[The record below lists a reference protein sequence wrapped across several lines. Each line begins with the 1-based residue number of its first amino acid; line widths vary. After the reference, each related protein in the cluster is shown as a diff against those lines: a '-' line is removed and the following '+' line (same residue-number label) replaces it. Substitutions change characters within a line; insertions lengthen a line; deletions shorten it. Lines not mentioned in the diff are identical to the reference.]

1 MRKAIATEDRKPPQW
16 VAALWASSCLHMIV
30 VGALQPA
37 PMAMEDRFSQRAI
50 EVTLER
56 PASPPALSVAMTE
69 TDSDDIRRDTPP
81 DSAPGA
87 LAAAL
92 PPFGSV
98 HWTKLDEAVV
108 LSQPPPAVSAR
119 EPAPAAP
126 DAAGPRPP
134 DATDPIPQRPAQHKA
149 IKPLTSA
156 ASTSA
161 SQRQALQDYVLQVVA
176 KLSHTR
182 FYALSQ
188 GARNGDGVVVARL
201 TVARA
206 FGTNRDGYY
215 VHMFFWEAE
224 NDFSY
229 LSADQTTGD
238 FVKWMFE
245 HGKSIAQISA
255 VSRYNDVDYVTF
267 RDDGNGRDC
276 IGFRRLGKSKRG
288 GYDSV
293 TGGILCAPAGKGVAA
308 GDIPTFIDRVRL
320 QPAAD

>member
-1 MRKAIATEDRKPPQW
+1 MRL
-16 VAALWASSCLHMIV
+16 VAS
-30 VGALQPA
+30 
-37 PMAMEDRFSQRAI
+37 
-50 EVTLER
+50 
-56 PASPPALSVAMTE
+56 
-69 TDSDDIRRDTPP
+69 
-81 DSAPGA
+81 
-87 LAAAL
+87 LAC
-92 PPFGSV
+92 F
-98 HWTKLDEAVV
+98 
-108 LSQPPPAVSAR
+108 
-119 EPAPAAP
+119 
-126 DAAGPRPP
+126 
-134 DATDPIPQRPAQHKA
+134 
-149 IKPLTSA
+149 A
-156 ASTSA
+156 ASFVVTATAVGQTQRYTWKDVDCRQSRIVAWSGLKCRTTNIVTSEGNIGA
-161 SQRQALQDYVLQVVA
+161 FRQWA
-176 KLSHTR
+176 
-182 FYALSQ
+182 
-188 GARNGDGVVVARL
+188 
-201 TVARA
+201 A